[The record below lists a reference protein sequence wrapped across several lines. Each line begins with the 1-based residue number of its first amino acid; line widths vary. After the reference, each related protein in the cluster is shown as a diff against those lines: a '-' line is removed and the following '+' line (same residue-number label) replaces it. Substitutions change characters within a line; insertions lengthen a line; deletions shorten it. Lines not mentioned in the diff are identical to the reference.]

1 MASRKEGK
9 NTYQLFSR
17 KPKDKGKS
25 GRKSP
30 YTAPNG
36 EENSL
41 FWYGFSQNILQ
52 SLSALPQT
60 IGSIWHEIFDDISTA
75 YHQKVAKDRATKEGL
90 VVNPPDLDNL
100 PGEGEVTYASQVQD
114 VLIPYTTR
122 EDTYHYY
129 EERNYV
135 NDINRE
141 YTEVLQTYDH
151 DLKARETYTYGNGRA
166 SYLDNQEDTNYNY
179 LTNQSGSVTGL
190 TQDGEVVASSTYHLY
205 GSTKETTD
213 TTGNPYAYNGEARD
227 VTGLDYLRARYYD
240 SQAGTFLTED
250 SYPGELTTPLTQN
263 GYAYVSNNPVNYTD
277 PSGHFF
283 KKLLKGAGKL
293 LTKAKNAVVNFAKNT
308 ARAVVNVAKKAYNI
322 GRNIVNTVVNTA
334 KGVVN
339 WAGTQINNA
348 KNWAVNQWNNF
359 QRTPVYQGAQ
369 QVYQSA
375 NHYAQQQ
382 QAQARAQAEQ
392 RRQQHIRD
400 EYSQSTGIKT
410 TPKTREAKSLFR
422 NWGKALKEMYTHVCK
437 TAKRVKKQVANYVK
451 KIDWKKVVKTSAYI
465 AGEFFSVNDIYRVI
479 TGKDPLTG
487 EKASRLEAA
496 AWLTADLL
504 TMGGSKAAKVAKV
517 ASKANKVADTVKA
530 SKAVS
535 KVNKAIDA
543 GKTFVKSGINKVL
556 DTPIGFSRQV
566 AMAGGP
572 AMDIGG
578 PTLREAGQY
587 VQKGWDNMVQAFAKN
602 GDEVV
607 EGTSKGSKGAP
618 PPNLSPEGAGR
629 KGAFNEA
636 KRKNGIP
643 TSQNPDRVGPNL
655 DKRGNRQPG
664 RSYEFDR
671 IQDGETV
678 TVTIRDDAGG
688 HVYKDDPSQNRG
700 PHFNDD
706 GGNHYDY

>member
-1 MASRKEGK
+1 M
-9 NTYQLFSR
+9 
-17 KPKDKGKS
+17 
-25 GRKSP
+25 
-30 YTAPNG
+30 
-36 EENSL
+36 
-41 FWYGFSQNILQ
+41 
-52 SLSALPQT
+52 
-60 IGSIWHEIFDDISTA
+60 
-75 YHQKVAKDRATKEGL
+75 
-90 VVNPPDLDNL
+90 
-100 PGEGEVTYASQVQD
+100 TYASQVQD

-348 KNWAVNQWNNF
+348 KNWAVQQRNNYHSA
-359 QRTPVYQGAQ
+359 PSYQASSGGYGGGYHSPSSSHA
-369 QVYQSA
+369 
-375 NHYAQQQ
+375 YAQQQ

-410 TPKTREAKSLFR
+410 TPKTREAKSMFR

-451 KIDWKKVVKTSAYI
+451 KIDWKKVAIATVSTVAAVAVTVATAGAAAPVI
-465 AGEFFSVNDIYRVI
+465 AGMVGTAGLSGLGAAVV
-479 TGKDPLTG
+479 TG
-487 EKASRLEAA
+487 
-496 AWLTADLL
+496 
-504 TMGGSKAAKVAKV
+504 VAV
-517 ASKANKVADTVKA
+517 G
-530 SKAVS
+530 AVS
-535 KVNKAIDA
+535 GA
-543 GKTFVKSGINKVL
+543 
-556 DTPIGFSRQV
+556 
-566 AMAGGP
+566 AGGAVNAFTTSVLSGDKPVTILKNTFTGMVNGAVTGGATGGLLGVAGSATSSVANPVARHVVDTAGETVVDTIVDASQGGQVTP
-572 AMDIGG
+572 ASI
-578 PTLREAGQY
+578 A
-587 VQKGWDNMVQAFAKN
+587 
-602 GDEVV
+602 
-607 EGTSKGSKGAP
+607 TSLTINA
-618 PPNLSPEGAGR
+618 LSE
-629 KGAFNEA
+629 
-636 KRKNGIP
+636 GIP
-643 TSQNPDRVGPNL
+643 TRGAKGAKADVNTSKPNAGDVPVTKSRQESTPVQQLSKPGPTKKFTSGTDFDNFNSSYKDRLNQAPKNGGTWTGT
-655 DKRGNRQPG
+655 RGESKFISSDDNVNG
-664 RSYEFDR
+664 ILLKYN
-671 IQDGETV
+671 QDGITYKNAVPDFSSVAEHQVEIPNMT
-678 TVTIRDDAGG
+678 TNRAKNFGAADSQLAPDLGGTKADIRNYRKDNGLTWHELNDMTTMQLVPTDVNAKFGHLGG
-688 HVYKDDPSQNRG
+688 VSEVRQGMMVKP
-700 PHFNDD
+700 
-706 GGNHYDY
+706 

>member
-1 MASRKEGK
+1 M
-9 NTYQLFSR
+9 
-17 KPKDKGKS
+17 
-25 GRKSP
+25 
-30 YTAPNG
+30 
-36 EENSL
+36 
-41 FWYGFSQNILQ
+41 
-52 SLSALPQT
+52 
-60 IGSIWHEIFDDISTA
+60 
-75 YHQKVAKDRATKEGL
+75 
-90 VVNPPDLDNL
+90 
-100 PGEGEVTYASQVQD
+100 TYASQVQD

-141 YTEVLQTYDH
+141 YTEVLQTYNH

-348 KNWAVNQWNNF
+348 KNWAVQQWNN
-359 QRTPVYQGAQ
+359 
-369 QVYQSA
+369 YQSA
-375 NHYAQQQ
+375 PSYQASSGSYGGGYHSPSSSHAYAQQQ

-437 TAKRVKKQVANYVK
+437 TANRVKKQVADYVK
-451 KIDWKKVVKTSAYI
+451 KIDWKKVAIT
-465 AGEFFSVNDIYRVI
+465 AGAIGVGIVLTVA
-479 TGKDPLTG
+479 TGGLGAP
-487 EKASRLEAA
+487 
-496 AWLTADLL
+496 
-504 TMGGSKAAKVAKV
+504 
-517 ASKANKVADTVKA
+517 
-530 SKAVS
+530 
-535 KVNKAIDA
+535 
-543 GKTFVKSGINKVL
+543 
-556 DTPIGFSRQV
+556 V
-566 AMAGGP
+566 AMA
-572 AMDIGG
+572 IGG
-578 PTLREAGQY
+578 AASGAIISGYDAYSSGQRGWALAGSTLKGAGLGAITGFVGGQFIGAGANVAANVTQNIANQTVRQVVSAGVEAGVETAIDTGISLATGNPISLKNVVTDYGLNIITNGSGSVSSKKSAKADVNTSKPKPGDVPVTKSRQESTP
-587 VQKGWDNMVQAFAKN
+587 VQQLSKPGPTKKFTSGTDFDNFNSSYKDRLNQTPKNGGTWTGTRGESKFISSDDNVNGILLKYNQDGITYKNAVPDFSSVTEHQVEIPNMTTNRAKN
-602 GDEVV
+602 FGAADSQLAADLGVTKADIRNYRKDNVLTWHELNDMTTMQLVPTDVNAKFGHLGGVSEVRLGMMV
-607 EGTSKGSKGAP
+607 KP
-618 PPNLSPEGAGR
+618 
-629 KGAFNEA
+629 
-636 KRKNGIP
+636 
-643 TSQNPDRVGPNL
+643 
-655 DKRGNRQPG
+655 
-664 RSYEFDR
+664 
-671 IQDGETV
+671 
-678 TVTIRDDAGG
+678 
-688 HVYKDDPSQNRG
+688 
-700 PHFNDD
+700 
-706 GGNHYDY
+706 